1 MTEPTTHTH
10 QTSDIIPKGV
20 SIADYLAQPEMTYE
34 AAAKLGYEGTA
45 ENWEAFKTE
54 YLARVPKEGY
64 IERMSDEKI
73 AELAKTKVVPVGET
87 DHVEAE
93 DAYTRITDLEE
104 LIESHPPVNTEP
116 GSPMAQRFDEVVK
129 LTPEGYVD
137 VPALWEGTVKPS
149 GLPAIDAALRPL
161 MVDASGGVNILRM
174 EQLYPLRHDVVYS
187 DPHIARINALLKFCN
202 LIVQDSEVEPVIYTY
217 LGMAEAQE
225 IRWVRFQIGAEQS
238 FSFAMLEKNYSYFIE
253 TLDHE
258 FPLEWALQGNES
270 PALNTKG
277 LYLNVSRA
285 PIELPLH
292 FFLAPFAPSEGDELF
307 NGDWIQLEQTMARLR
322 IKISTKL
329 RDITQKANVL
339 VNADI
344 EKDHDLYLV
353 FKATNNF
360 TALNVT
366 LDKVYPK
373 LPESGEVSLGD
384 NPTTVF
390 EWNGKDKKVL
400 IAVKQINTGCKHI
413 NKEIGIAR
421 NLISQHPLVQKEFD
435 ALLKVELYAAA
446 HFTNR
451 IYNFAPEFGIN
462 LISEVTNDILRA
474 LTEYS
479 KTEWPDGRT
488 ERTIGLDLNSWIVWE
503 YLPGVPP
510 TRATAESVDF
520 VNNLFNRYT
529 ESFIGAL
536 YEKLINLGN
545 PLIRP
550 YDFREVA
557 DLSDGIPLGSIR
569 RVK

>member
-1 MTEPTTHTH
+1 VTEITLLG
-10 QTSDIIPKGV
+10 KEF
-20 SIADYLAQPEMTYE
+20 ADYIAPPDVTHEVAVANGFT
-34 AAAKLGYEGTA
+34 GTA
-45 ENWEAFKTE
+45 EEWEETKRAHLEKIAA
-54 YLARVPKEGY
+54 LPKEGY

-73 AELAKTKVVPVGET
+73 AELSSKPDHNEKMYSELSDQILLPV
-87 DHVEAE
+87 AE
-93 DAYTRITDLEE
+93 VD
-104 LIESHPPVNTEP
+104 P
-116 GSPMAQRFDEVVK
+116 SPMAQRFDELVK

-137 VPALWEGTVKPS
+137 VPALWEGIVKPS
-149 GLPAIDAALRPL
+149 GLPLIDAALRPL
-161 MVDASGGVNILRM
+161 MVNEDGGVNILRM
-174 EQLYPLRHDVVYS
+174 EQLYPLRHDVVYA
-187 DPHIARINALLKFCN
+187 DEHIARINALLKFCE
-202 LIVQDSEVEPVIYTY
+202 LIVKDAEVEPVIYTY
-217 LGMAEAQE
+217 IGMAGVEE
-225 IRWVRFQIGAEQS
+225 VRWIRFQIGAEQS
-238 FSFAMLEKNYSYFIE
+238 FSFAMLEKNYDYFIE
-253 TLDHE
+253 TLSHE
-258 FPLEWALQGNES
+258 FPLEWALQGNEN
-270 PALNTKG
+270 PALGKKG

-292 FFLAPFAPSEGDELF
+292 FFLVPFAEAEGDDLV
-307 NGDWIQLEQTMARLR
+307 NGDWIQLEQTMKRLR
-322 IKISTKL
+322 LKISSKL

-353 FKATNNF
+353 FKAMDNF

-400 IAVKQINTGCKHI
+400 VAVKQINAACKHI

-421 NLISQHPLVQKEFD
+421 KLVSENPIIQKEFD

-451 IYNFAPEFGIN
+451 IYNFAPEYGIN

-474 LTEYS
+474 LTDYS
-479 KTEWPDGRT
+479 KTEWTDGRT
-488 ERTIGLDLNSWIVWE
+488 DRSIGLDLNSWIVWE

-529 ESFIGAL
+529 ESFIAAL

-557 DLSDGIPLGSIR
+557 DLADGIPLGSIR

>member
-54 YLARVPKEGY
+54 YLARIPKEGY

-73 AELAKTKVVPVGET
+73 AELAAPKVVPVGEA
-87 DHVEAE
+87 DYSSASAVI
-93 DAYTRITDLEE
+93 D
-104 LIESHPPVNTEP
+104 
-116 GSPMAQRFDEVVK
+116 VK
-129 LTPEGYVD
+129 LSPEDMAELVPAIKLTEEGFVD
-137 VPALWEGTVKPS
+137 VPALWEGTAKPS

-161 MVDASGGVNILRM
+161 MINASGDVNILRM
-174 EQLYPLRHDVVYS
+174 EQLYPLRHDVAYA
-187 DPHIARINALLKFCN
+187 DDHIARINALLKFCN

-225 IRWVRFQIGAEQS
+225 IRWIRFQIGAEQS
-238 FSFAMLEKNYSYFIE
+238 FSFALLEKNYSYFIE